1 MILLKKMLATLV
13 RAFYLCIRVW
23 ANLNHTSLS
32 KPFYVAVETNL
43 DSKLHWISSDVF
55 SVIYIRMINCLFA
68 SY

>member
-13 RAFYLCIRVW
+13 RTFYLCTHVW

-43 DSKLHWISSDVF
+43 DSKLHWISSNDFFVL
-55 SVIYIRMINCLFA
+55 YIRIINCLFA